1 MAVAT
6 VTSGNATQNQNQS
19 QNQRKAFKTPTQAE
33 LMTYVNSEPNVAMSF
48 IGPSYGT
55 KTTDIE
61 DGIFSELV
69 DGYHLSQCV
78 AVVINP
84 VIRTR
89 QEDGIPVL
97 ALRGER
103 RTTAWA
109 MFKLPDGSNKSEKN
123 HVWRVGSRGNNG
135 NDRLAINITAR
146 TGANGQF
153 GCSQEFKQALINLA
167 ADSAIMNYQNDNNY
181 DLIIRPHPD
190 NRDIVMVELDVMRMI
205 QFAINI
211 PDPNINFSVT
221 SADYIENGD
230 AAYLTIQKYI
240 DVIGGSGRRNN
251 VDIQALRAAL
261 KTTGKGGYNGGN
273 RRKY

>member
-1 MAVAT
+1 MAVIETTTNGTGA
-6 VTSGNATQNQNQS
+6 
-19 QNQRKAFKTPTQAE
+19 QNQRKAFKTPTQSE
-33 LMTYVNSEPNVAMSF
+33 LMDFVNSEPNVMMSY
-48 IGPSYGT
+48 IGPSYGA

-69 DGYHLSQCV
+69 DGYHLTQCV

-84 VIRTR
+84 VIKAR
-89 QEDGIPVL
+89 QDDGVPVL

-123 HVWRVGSRGNNG
+123 HVWRNGSRGNNG
-135 NDRLAINITAR
+135 GGRLAINIVAR

-153 GCSQEFKQALINLA
+153 GCTQEFKKAMINLA
-167 ADSAIMNYQNDNNY
+167 ADSAIMNYNNDSNY
-181 DLIIRPHPD
+181 DLIIRQHPE

-240 DVIGGSGRRNN
+240 DVVGGSGRRNN
-251 VDIQALRAAL
+251 VDIQALRNAL
-261 KTTGKGGYNGGN
+261 KSTNGKGGYNGN